1 MRPNDF
7 QMEMNR
13 LMEQF
18 GKGNYSTERC
28 KILWKEVQEYDA
40 TWFAGVI
47 DKFIGESRHPPLMPD
62 FREEISRERERLWR
76 IEKRQHS
83 EDAKSFFD
91 CKFDNTE
98 KSTIC
103 KTIIARMQGKVS
115 DADYAKFVEVLESAS
130 KPTLVRGQSG

>member
-1 MRPNDF
+1 MEMREFDSG
-7 QMEMNR
+7 MNR
-13 LMEQF
+13 LCDVF
-18 GKGNYSTERC
+18 GDKAYPDERK
-28 KILWKEVQEYDA
+28 KIIWREVKDLSGK
-40 TWFAGVI
+40 WFNQTI
-47 DKFIGESRHPPLMPD
+47 DKLIGDSRYAPLMTE
-62 FREEISRERERLWR
+62 FREEISRERERLWQL
-76 IEKRQHS
+76 EKRQHA
-83 EDAKSFFD
+83 EDAKNFFD